1 MYCTFRQFQVS
12 FRFVSFLSVV
22 TNHWLMAISAE
33 CWVRGK
39 LDGVRVWV
47 VPWVDLRAAASG
59 GPSCTRAQCGGGTY
73 PARGIE
79 FFYWTQLRAWN
90 QAPNVMSIFELYYKL
105 LLFERHFVSHR
116 HSNLYSRVDQKNY
129 EEVCLQ
135 KCSFCGSCWLRASS
149 RRSSDFSDL
158 CHSLI
163 CTN

>member
-1 MYCTFRQFQVS
+1 MPHESTVHFAS
-12 FRFVSFLSVV
+12 SKFRFISFLSV

-59 GPSCTRAQCGGGTY
+59 GPSRTRAHCGGGTY

-90 QAPNVMSIFELYYKL
+90 QAPNVMSMFELHYKL

-116 HSNLYSRVDQKNY
+116 QSNLYSRVDQKNY

-135 KCSFCGSCWLRASS
+135 KCSFCGSCWRRASS
-149 RRSSDFSDL
+149 RRSSDL